1 MWKPSARDQP
11 PAPRRIGS
19 VLRGTGPS
27 GALAE
32 KARTLV
38 RAERAVHRV
47 LGEKSAPH
55 VRAGKLSATSLTL
68 TADTPAWASMARFRA
83 PDVRAALRSELPT
96 PCARSGVVIREMEY
110 PAAPGPATAHRT
122 LSPFAA
128 RVLRS
133 VARSLDNPR
142 LARILIRLAARERPA
157 RRLRV
162 RERLLACKSHQLSS
176 HTRKIPRI
184 FRDGRST
191 RKTLRVFRGL
201 GAETPRCRAARTERA
216 HDALL
221 KGEPETDEAPV
232 ALRPGERAIQG
243 WIARP
248 ASEAGTA
255 ERSR

>member
-38 RAERAVHRV
+38 RVERAVHRI

-55 VRAGKLSATSLTL
+55 VRAGKLSVTSLTL

-83 PDVRAALRSELPT
+83 PDVRAALRSELP
-96 PCARSGVVIREMEY
+96 RLREVRVVIREMEY
-110 PAAPGPATAHRT
+110 PAAPEPAAAQGT

-128 RVLRS
+128 RVLRT

-142 LARILIRLAARERPA
+142 LARILIRLAARERP
-157 RRLRV
+157 
-162 RERLLACKSHQLSS
+162 
-176 HTRKIPRI
+176 
-184 FRDGRST
+184 
-191 RKTLRVFRGL
+191 
-201 GAETPRCRAARTERA
+201 
-216 HDALL
+216 
-221 KGEPETDEAPV
+221 
-232 ALRPGERAIQG
+232 
-243 WIARP
+243 P
-248 ASEAGTA
+248 AGSASA
-255 ERSR
+255 SDS

>member
-11 PAPRRIGS
+11 PTPRRIGS

-38 RAERAVHRV
+38 RVERAVHRI

-83 PDVRAALRSELPT
+83 PDVRAALRSELP
-96 PCARSGVVIREMEY
+96 RLREVRVVVRDMEY
-110 PAAPGPATAHRT
+110 PATPEPAAAQAT

-142 LARILIRLAARERPA
+142 LARILIRLAARERQPA
-157 RRLRV
+157 GS
-162 RERLLACKSHQLSS
+162 ASASDSS
-176 HTRKIPRI
+176 PSGIN
-184 FRDGRST
+184 
-191 RKTLRVFRGL
+191 
-201 GAETPRCRAARTERA
+201 
-216 HDALL
+216 
-221 KGEPETDEAPV
+221 
-232 ALRPGERAIQG
+232 RP
-243 WIARP
+243 
-248 ASEAGTA
+248 
-255 ERSR
+255 